1 MAGKGNSSGKR
12 PEKKL
17 WMRIV
22 VLALAGVMFLGS
34 VLSVF
39 IFR

>member
-1 MAGKGNSSGKR
+1 MSNK

-22 VLALAGVMFLGS
+22 VLALAGLIILGA
-34 VLSVF
+34 LALPF
-39 IFR
+39 IR

>member
-1 MAGKGNSSGKR
+1 MKNTGKK

-22 VLALAGVMFLGS
+22 VLILTGVMVLGIAILPFLK
-34 VLSVF
+34 
-39 IFR
+39 